1 MFVINSL
8 LCYYK
13 YMSKNKNELSARHK
27 EILNFIIEK
36 IKESGY
42 PPTVREIAKAVNLKS
57 SATIHAHLSK
67 LQELG
72 FIKKDPSKPRTIVL
86 NSELMKSKFDQLPI
100 SNNTI
105 FVPVVGQ
112 IAAGTPILADEN
124 VEDYFPLT
132 PDFAKGNNEVFMLH
146 VKGDSMVNAGILDK
160 DYLIVRKQ
168 NTAMNGEIVAV
179 MLEDEATV
187 KRFFKKANSIKLM
200 PENDFMEPIEVKEAK
215 ILGKVIG
222 IVRKYF

>member
-1 MFVINSL
+1 
-8 LCYYK
+8 
-13 YMSKNKNELSARHK
+13 
-27 EILNFIIEK
+27 
-36 IKESGY
+36 
-42 PPTVREIAKAVNLKS
+42 
-57 SATIHAHLSK
+57 IHAHLSK

-72 FIKKDPSKPRTIVL
+72 FIKKDRSKSRTIVL
-86 NSELMKSKFDQLPI
+86 NSELIKSKSDQLPI
-100 SNNTI
+100 SNDTI
-105 FVPVVGQ
+105 FVPVIGQ

-124 VEDYFPLT
+124 IEDYFPLT

-179 MLEDEATV
+179 LLEDEATV

-200 PENDFMEPIEVKEAK
+200 PENDFMEPIEVKDAK

>member
-1 MFVINSL
+1 MNE
-8 LCYYK
+8 
-13 YMSKNKNELSARHK
+13 NKNELSARHK
-27 EILNFIIEK
+27 EILSYILEK
-36 IKESGY
+36 IKASGY
-42 PPTVREIAKAVNLKS
+42 PPTVREIAIAVNLKS
-57 SATIHAHLSK
+57 SATVHAHLSK

-72 FIKKDPSKPRTIVL
+72 FIKKDPCKPRTIVL
-86 NSELMKSKFDQLPI
+86 NSELIKSKADPLPI
-100 SNNTI
+100 SNDTI

-124 VEDYFPLT
+124 IEDYFPLT

-179 MLEDEATV
+179 LLEDEATV

-200 PENDFMEPIEVKEAK
+200 PENDFMEPIEVKDAK

>member
-1 MFVINSL
+1 
-8 LCYYK
+8 
-13 YMSKNKNELSARHK
+13 MSKNKNELSARHK
-27 EILNFIIEK
+27 EILNYIIEK

-57 SATIHAHLSK
+57 SATIHAHLSR

-86 NSELMKSKFDQLPI
+86 NSELIKSKSDQLPI
-100 SNNTI
+100 SNDTI

-124 VEDYFPLT
+124 IEDYFPLT

>member
-1 MFVINSL
+1 MNE
-8 LCYYK
+8 
-13 YMSKNKNELSARHK
+13 NKNELSARHK
-27 EILNFIIEK
+27 EILNYIVEK
-36 IKESGY
+36 LKASGY

-72 FIKKDPSKPRTIVL
+72 FIKKDPCKPRTIVL
-86 NSELMKSKFDQLPI
+86 NSELIKSKADQLPI
-100 SNNTI
+100 NNDTI

-124 VEDYFPLT
+124 IEDYFPLT
-132 PDFAKGNNEVFMLH
+132 PDFAKGNKEVFMLH

-179 MLEDEATV
+179 LLEDEATV

-200 PENDFMEPIEVKEAK
+200 PENDFMEPIEVKDAK

>member
-1 MFVINSL
+1 MNE
-8 LCYYK
+8 
-13 YMSKNKNELSARHK
+13 NKNELSARHK
-27 EILNFIIEK
+27 EILNYILEK
-36 IKESGY
+36 IKVSGY
-42 PPTVREIAKAVNLKS
+42 PPTVREIAIAVNLKT

-72 FIKKDPSKPRTIVL
+72 FIKKDPSKSRTIVL
-86 NSELMKSKFDQLPI
+86 NSELIKTKPEQIPI
-100 SNNTI
+100 SNDTI

-124 VEDYFPLT
+124 IEDYFPLT

-179 MLEDEATV
+179 LLEDEAATV
-187 KRFFKKANSIKLM
+187 KRFFKKANRIK
-200 PENDFMEPIEVKEAK
+200 
-215 ILGKVIG
+215 
-222 IVRKYF
+222 